1 MIGSKGMKSLR
12 QRAFF
17 MLTIFLVMM
26 MAFTVISRAADS
38 VTVAQV
44 DVEKIS
50 AKVIE
55 HTVEGDGTVKENLER
70 AISTE
75 PGIMV
80 ETLFAVQG
88 RQVEEG
94 ELLMQL
100 RMEDIEEQIENLTA
114 EIKKLEFNNQDLD
127 SKKKAEQQKK
137 SVQAQRAMED
147 YERAETQGGK
157 RVAQAQAA
165 LAEAEEKLE
174 EFYQTQQEES
184 GGEDGDVSTLQQ
196 LCRERE
202 EELSEMQSR
211 IDTLLKKT
219 EEEISEEIRLAE
231 EEKGPLTEAEK
242 GEIRTRVEQ
251 ENARELTDAQQGF
264 QEASQALLEA
274 QNALSEAEN
283 SIKAAGE
290 QSAKE
295 QEAQLLADIEAKRQA
310 LEEAVKA
317 KEDGEIQA
325 GRALEDAGAA
335 EGTDSTEKINNL
347 DLDAKK
353 KSLEKLEKL
362 KEDQG
367 QILSPVKGVVTELKV
382 SAGDNTPDT
391 AIMTLADLSSG
402 CRFVMQIDKSLE
414 KYIARK
420 DPVRLSPA
428 DGQKDI
434 DNLEVES
441 ITPDGEDKTKL
452 NVTVLLPADTLE
464 IGAAAKM
471 TSMRKEKVQDTCIP
485 VEALHMENSKYYV
498 LVAEEKE
505 TVLGTELT
513 AARKDVVVK
522 DKNSTY
528 AALEGS
534 SLLPDDRIITGSDRN
549 IGAGSRIRLRET

>member
-1 MIGSKGMKSLR
+1 MIGAKGMKSLR

-147 YERAETQGGK
+147 YERAETEGGK

-211 IDTLLKKT
+211 IDALLKKT

-353 KSLEKLEKL
+353 KSPEKLEKL

-434 DNLEVES
+434 ENLEVES

-513 AARKDVVVK
+513 AARRDVVVK

-528 AALEGS
+528 AALEGN

>member
-1 MIGSKGMKSLR
+1 MIRSKGMKSLR
-12 QRAFF
+12 QKAFF

-26 MAFTVISRAADS
+26 TAFTVISRAADS

-50 AKVIE
+50 SKVIE
-55 HTVEGDGTVKENLER
+55 HTVEGDGIVKENLER

-80 ETLFAVQG
+80 ETLFAVPG

-100 RMEDIEEQIENLTA
+100 RMEDIEEQIENLKA
-114 EIKKLEFNNQDLD
+114 EIKKLELNNQDLD

-137 SVQAQRAMED
+137 LVQAQRARED
-147 YERAETQGGK
+147 YERAETEGGN
-157 RVAQAQAA
+157 RLAQAQAA

-174 EFYQTQQEES
+174 EFYQAQQGES
-184 GGEDGDVSTLQQ
+184 GGEDLTVQTLQQ
-196 LCRERE
+196 LCKERE
-202 EELSEMQSR
+202 EELSKIQAR
-211 IDTLLKKT
+211 IDALLEKT
-219 EEEISEEIRLAE
+219 EEEVLKEIRLAE
-231 EEKGPLTEAEK
+231 EENGPLTEAQKE
-242 GEIRTRVEQ
+242 EIRARVEQ
-251 ENARELTDAQQGF
+251 ANAQDLTDAQQVL
-264 QEASQALLEA
+264 QEASQALSEA
-274 QNALSEAEN
+274 QSALAEAE
-283 SIKAAGE
+283 SSKQAAGE

-310 LEEAVKA
+310 CEEAGKA

-335 EGTDSTEKINNL
+335 EGSDSTEKINNL

-382 SAGDNTPDT
+382 SAGDHTPDT
-391 AIMTLADLSSG
+391 ALMTLADLSSG
-402 CRFVMQIDKSLE
+402 CRFVMQIDKSQE

-434 DNLEVES
+434 ENLEVES
-441 ITPDGEDKTKL
+441 ITPDAEDKTKL

-464 IGAAAKM
+464 IGTAAKM

-498 LVAEEKE
+498 LVAEEKK

-513 AARKDVVVK
+513 ATRKDVVVK

-528 AALEGS
+528 AALDSS
-534 SLLPDDRIITGSDRN
+534 SLLPDDRIITESDRT
-549 IGAGSRIRLRET
+549 IDAGSRVRLRET

>member
-1 MIGSKGMKSLR
+1 MKKVIFVVLGIFALAAAYPVLFLLAGSLMGKQELAGYLSPVLAKGDGYAAFRLFPMYPTLR
-12 QRAFF
+12 AYVELLLDSPGYFVMFWNSIRITAGILLGQLLVGVPAVWAFARYDF
-17 MLTIFLVMM
+17 PLKKPVFTVYITLMM
-26 MAFTVISRAADS
+26 MPFQVTMLSNYLVLDRLSLMDTLWAVILPGAFSTFPVFIMYRFFTGIPEA
-38 VTVAQV
+38 V
-44 DVEKIS
+44 VES
-50 AKVIE
+50 A
-55 HTVEGDGTVKENLER
+55 
-70 AISTE
+70 
-75 PGIMV
+75 
-80 ETLFAVQG
+80 
-88 RQVEEG
+88 
-94 ELLMQL
+94 
-100 RMEDIEEQIENLTA
+100 
-114 EIKKLEFNNQDLD
+114 
-127 SKKKAEQQKK
+127 
-137 SVQAQRAMED
+137 
-147 YERAETQGGK
+147 
-157 RVAQAQAA
+157 
-165 LAEAEEKLE
+165 
-174 EFYQTQQEES
+174 
-184 GGEDGDVSTLQQ
+184 
-196 LCRERE
+196 
-202 EELSEMQSR
+202 R
-211 IDTLLKKT
+211 ID
-219 EEEISEEIRLAE
+219 
-231 EEKGPLTEAEK
+231 G
-242 GEIRTRVEQ
+242 
-251 ENARELTDAQQGF
+251 
-264 QEASQALLEA
+264 
-274 QNALSEAEN
+274 
-283 SIKAAGE
+283 AGE
-290 QSAKE
+290 
-295 QEAQLLADIEAKRQA
+295 
-310 LEEAVKA
+310 
-317 KEDGEIQA
+317 

-434 DNLEVES
+434 ENLEVES

>member
-1 MIGSKGMKSLR
+1 M
-12 QRAFF
+12 
-17 MLTIFLVMM
+17 
-26 MAFTVISRAADS
+26 
-38 VTVAQV
+38 
-44 DVEKIS
+44 
-50 AKVIE
+50 
-55 HTVEGDGTVKENLER
+55 KENLER

-147 YERAETQGGK
+147 YERAETEGGK

-434 DNLEVES
+434 ENLEVES

>member
-38 VTVAQV
+38 VSVAQV

-114 EIKKLEFNNQDLD
+114 EIKKLEFNNQNLD

-147 YERAETQGGK
+147 YERAETEGGK

-382 SAGDNTPDT
+382 SAGDNTPDM

>member
-50 AKVIE
+50 AKAIE

-114 EIKKLEFNNQDLD
+114 EIKKLELNNQDLD

-147 YERAETQGGK
+147 YERAETEGGK

-165 LAEAEEKLE
+165 LAEAEEKLD

-202 EELSEMQSR
+202 EELSEMQNR

-242 GEIRTRVEQ
+242 GEIRARVEQ

-283 SIKAAGE
+283 RIKAAGE
-290 QSAKE
+290 QSAEE

-434 DNLEVES
+434 ENLEVES

-534 SLLPDDRIITGSDRN
+534 SLLPDDLIITGSDRN

>member
-147 YERAETQGGK
+147 YERAETEGGK

-391 AIMTLADLSSG
+391 AIMTLADLS
-402 CRFVMQIDKSLE
+402 
-414 KYIARK
+414 
-420 DPVRLSPA
+420 
-428 DGQKDI
+428 
-434 DNLEVES
+434 
-441 ITPDGEDKTKL
+441 
-452 NVTVLLPADTLE
+452 
-464 IGAAAKM
+464 
-471 TSMRKEKVQDTCIP
+471 
-485 VEALHMENSKYYV
+485 
-498 LVAEEKE
+498 
-505 TVLGTELT
+505 
-513 AARKDVVVK
+513 
-522 DKNSTY
+522 
-528 AALEGS
+528 
-534 SLLPDDRIITGSDRN
+534 
-549 IGAGSRIRLRET
+549 

>member
-1 MIGSKGMKSLR
+1 MKSLR

-147 YERAETQGGK
+147 YERAETEGGK

-420 DPVRLSPA
+420 ARKDPVRLSPA

-434 DNLEVES
+434 ENLEVES

>member
-147 YERAETQGGK
+147 YERAETEGGK

-528 AALEGS
+528 AALEGN

>member
-114 EIKKLEFNNQDLD
+114 EIKKLEFNNQNLD

-147 YERAETQGGK
+147 YERAETEGGK

>member
-1 MIGSKGMKSLR
+1 MKSLR

-147 YERAETQGGK
+147 YERAETEGGK
-157 RVAQAQAA
+157 WVAQAQAA

-391 AIMTLADLSSG
+391 AIMTMADLSSG

-505 TVLGTELT
+505 TVLGIELT

>member
-1 MIGSKGMKSLR
+1 MIGAKGMKSLR

-147 YERAETQGGK
+147 YERAETEGGK

-211 IDTLLKKT
+211 IDALLKKT

-264 QEASQALLEA
+264 QEAFQALLEA

-434 DNLEVES
+434 ENLEVES

-528 AALEGS
+528 AALEGN

>member
-1 MIGSKGMKSLR
+1 MKSLR

-147 YERAETQGGK
+147 YERAETEGGK

-211 IDTLLKKT
+211 IDALLKKT

-283 SIKAAGE
+283 SIKA
-290 QSAKE
+290 AKE

-434 DNLEVES
+434 ENLEVES

-528 AALEGS
+528 AALEGN

>member
-1 MIGSKGMKSLR
+1 MIGAKGMKSLR

-147 YERAETQGGK
+147 YERAETEGGK

-211 IDTLLKKT
+211 IDALLKKT

-335 EGTDSTEKINNL
+335 EGTDSTEKINNR

>member
-147 YERAETQGGK
+147 YERAETEGGK

-428 DGQKDI
+428 DGQKEI

>member
-50 AKVIE
+50 AKAIE

-114 EIKKLEFNNQDLD
+114 EIKKLELNNQDLD

-147 YERAETQGGK
+147 YERAETEGGK

-165 LAEAEEKLE
+165 LAEAEEKLD

-295 QEAQLLADIEAKRQA
+295 KEAQLLADIEAKRQA

-434 DNLEVES
+434 ENLEVES

-534 SLLPDDRIITGSDRN
+534 NLLPDDRIITGSDRN

>member
-50 AKVIE
+50 AKAIE
-55 HTVEGDGTVKENLER
+55 HTVEGDGTVTENLER

-114 EIKKLEFNNQDLD
+114 EIKKLELNNQDLD

-147 YERAETQGGK
+147 YERAETEGGK

-165 LAEAEEKLE
+165 LAEAEEKLD

-295 QEAQLLADIEAKRQA
+295 KEAQLLADIEAKRQA

-434 DNLEVES
+434 ENLEVES

-534 SLLPDDRIITGSDRN
+534 NLLPDDRIITGSDRN

>member
-147 YERAETQGGK
+147 YERAETEGGK

-165 LAEAEEKLE
+165 LAEAEEKLD

-202 EELSEMQSR
+202 EELSEMQNR

-242 GEIRTRVEQ
+242 GEIRARVEQ

-283 SIKAAGE
+283 RIKAAGE
-290 QSAKE
+290 QSAEE

-434 DNLEVES
+434 ENLEVES

-534 SLLPDDRIITGSDRN
+534 SLLPDDLIITGSDRN

>member
-1 MIGSKGMKSLR
+1 MIGAKGMKSLR

-94 ELLMQL
+94 EFLMQL

-147 YERAETQGGK
+147 YERAETEGGK

-211 IDTLLKKT
+211 IDALLKKT

-434 DNLEVES
+434 ENLEVES

-528 AALEGS
+528 AALEGN

>member
-50 AKVIE
+50 AKAIE

-114 EIKKLEFNNQDLD
+114 EIKKLELNNQDLD

-147 YERAETQGGK
+147 YERAETEGGK

-165 LAEAEEKLE
+165 LAEAEEKLD

-202 EELSEMQSR
+202 EELSEMQNR

-242 GEIRTRVEQ
+242 GEIRARVEQ

-290 QSAKE
+290 QSAEE
-295 QEAQLLADIEAKRQA
+295 QEAQLLADIEAKGQA

-434 DNLEVES
+434 ENLEVES

-534 SLLPDDRIITGSDRN
+534 SLLPDDLIITGSDRN

>member
-147 YERAETQGGK
+147 YERAETEGGK

-295 QEAQLLADIEAKRQA
+295 QEAQLLADIEATSQA

>member
-1 MIGSKGMKSLR
+1 MKSLR

-50 AKVIE
+50 AKAIE

-147 YERAETQGGK
+147 YERAETEGGK

-165 LAEAEEKLE
+165 LAEAEEKLD

-295 QEAQLLADIEAKRQA
+295 KEAQLLADIEAKRQA

-434 DNLEVES
+434 ENLEVES

-534 SLLPDDRIITGSDRN
+534 NLLPDDRIITGSDRN

>member
-1 MIGSKGMKSLR
+1 MIGAKGMKSLR

-94 ELLMQL
+94 EFLMQL

-147 YERAETQGGK
+147 YERAETEGGK

-211 IDTLLKKT
+211 IDALLKKT

-434 DNLEVES
+434 ENLEVES
-441 ITPDGEDKTKL
+441 ITPDGEDNTKL

-528 AALEGS
+528 AALEGN

>member
-1 MIGSKGMKSLR
+1 MKSLR

-147 YERAETQGGK
+147 YERAETEGGK

-274 QNALSEAEN
+274 QNAL
-283 SIKAAGE
+283 
-290 QSAKE
+290 
-295 QEAQLLADIEAKRQA
+295 
-310 LEEAVKA
+310 
-317 KEDGEIQA
+317 
-325 GRALEDAGAA
+325 
-335 EGTDSTEKINNL
+335 
-347 DLDAKK
+347 
-353 KSLEKLEKL
+353 
-362 KEDQG
+362 
-367 QILSPVKGVVTELKV
+367 
-382 SAGDNTPDT
+382 
-391 AIMTLADLSSG
+391 
-402 CRFVMQIDKSLE
+402 
-414 KYIARK
+414 
-420 DPVRLSPA
+420 
-428 DGQKDI
+428 
-434 DNLEVES
+434 
-441 ITPDGEDKTKL
+441 
-452 NVTVLLPADTLE
+452 
-464 IGAAAKM
+464 
-471 TSMRKEKVQDTCIP
+471 
-485 VEALHMENSKYYV
+485 
-498 LVAEEKE
+498 
-505 TVLGTELT
+505 
-513 AARKDVVVK
+513 
-522 DKNSTY
+522 
-528 AALEGS
+528 
-534 SLLPDDRIITGSDRN
+534 
-549 IGAGSRIRLRET
+549 